1 MKFLAI
7 AKQKDSL
14 MMVPPAVLRQLLES
28 SFEAMRQQKQQGK
41 IVDYFYSPAGYSIVI
56 VDEPSIDAWMEDQMA
71 IPVLSY
77 CDQEIYPLGDI
88 EVAMKGYIENVK
100 AAGG

>member
-14 MMVPPAVLRQLLES
+14 MMTPPGTIRQIM
-28 SFEAMRQQKQQGK
+28 EASWKAMQQQKAQGK
-41 IVDYFYSPAGYSIVI
+41 IVDYFYSPGGYSIVI
-56 VDEPSIDAWMEDQMA
+56 VEEPTIEDWVRDQMA
-71 IPVLSY
+71 VPILSY
-77 CDQEIYPLGDI
+77 YDQEVYPLGDLGAAI
-88 EVAMKGYIENVK
+88 EGFIEKLK